1 MRTRYLDNEENESRD
16 KWEKKAEMKVFH
28 EQELLVTLQP
38 QPQAG
43 SLSFQS

>member
-16 KWEKKAEMKVFH
+16 KWGKKAEMKVCH

-38 QPQAG
+38 QAG